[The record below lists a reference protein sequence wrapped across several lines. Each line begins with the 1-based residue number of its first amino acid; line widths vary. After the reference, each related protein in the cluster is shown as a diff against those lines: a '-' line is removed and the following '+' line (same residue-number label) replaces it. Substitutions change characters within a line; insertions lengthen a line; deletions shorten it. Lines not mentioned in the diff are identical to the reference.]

1 MASFRFT
8 FENGT
13 EGNDFVVDVIC
24 PGPTTTG
31 SVINS
36 TQVQSI
42 VFDPGGQNITF
53 TPGLNNA
60 PGVGVNGLL
69 YYEYQEIV
77 PAISPLAD
85 PPDYFNWRSVNS
97 VLSHPTS
104 GRSFDIWLADP
115 ATMTGISQGS
125 SWSLLTN
132 GTGVHTLNQQ
142 KWSVFYDYD
151 VPCAYGWIKGGQVVV
166 TVI

>member
-13 EGNDFVVDVIC
+13 EGIDYTVDVIC

-31 SVINS
+31 SVITS

-42 VFDPGGQNITF
+42 IFDPGGQNITF
-53 TPGLNNA
+53 TPGLNDS
-60 PGVGVNGLL
+60 PGVGAVGLV
-69 YYEYQEIV
+69 YYEFQELS
-77 PAISPLAD
+77 PPISPLVN
-85 PPDYFNWRSVNS
+85 PPDYFNWRSVNTVS
-97 VLSHPTS
+97 SHPIS
-104 GRSFDIWLADP
+104 GRSFDVWLADP
-115 ATMTGISQGS
+115 ATMTSISQGS

-132 GTGVHTLNQQ
+132 GTGVHSLNSQ
-142 KWSVFYDYD
+142 KWSVFYDYN
-151 VPCAYGWIKGGQVVV
+151 VPCAYGWIRGGQVTV